1 MSGNL
6 SISLPGAIIYTLFMK
21 IILVI
26 AAGGAIG
33 AVGRYAVTVG
43 VGQWAGF
50 GFPYGTMA
58 VNILGSFLLGALVEL
73 MAFVWTPSEEIR
85 VFLVVGVLGAFTT
98 FSTFSLDTV
107 SLLQRHEL
115 GLAALYVA
123 GSVIVSV
130 GGFLAG
136 LSLLRQL
143 LT

>member
-1 MSGNL
+1 
-6 SISLPGAIIYTLFMK
+6 
-21 IILVI
+21 
-26 AAGGAIG
+26 
-33 AVGRYAVTVG
+33 
-43 VGQWAGF
+43 
-50 GFPYGTMA
+50 MA

-73 MAFVWTPSEEIR
+73 MAFVWTPTGDPR
-85 VFLVVGVLGAFTT
+85 VFSCRCLGAFTP

>member
-1 MSGNL
+1 M
-6 SISLPGAIIYTLFMK
+6 
-21 IILVI
+21 
-26 AAGGAIG
+26 
-33 AVGRYAVTVG
+33 
-43 VGQWAGF
+43 
-50 GFPYGTMA
+50 
-58 VNILGSFLLGALVEL
+58 
-73 MAFVWTPSEEIR
+73 
-85 VFLVVGVLGAFTT
+85 FLVVGVLGAFTT

>member
-1 MSGNL
+1 
-6 SISLPGAIIYTLFMK
+6 MK
-21 IILVI
+21 IIVII